1 MTNYYVIIWS
11 AYDANANAQ
20 NSLLSSPPVLSVDAR
35 EQSCDAKSK
44 PVMQR
49 ASL

>member
-20 NSLLSSPPVLSVDAR
+20 NSLLSSPPVLSVAR
-35 EQSCDAKSK
+35 ASN